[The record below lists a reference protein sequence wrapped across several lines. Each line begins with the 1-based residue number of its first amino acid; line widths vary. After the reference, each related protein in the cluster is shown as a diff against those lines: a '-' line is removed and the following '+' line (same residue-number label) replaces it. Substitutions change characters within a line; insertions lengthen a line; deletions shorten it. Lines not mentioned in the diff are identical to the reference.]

1 MKKEYQ
7 FPTVKV
13 VEMEGMAS
21 IMDASGHFDPTGE
34 D

>member
-7 FPTVKV
+7 NPKVKV
-13 VEMEGMAS
+13 VEMEGLAS
-21 IMDASGHFDPTGE
+21 IMDTTGHFDPTGE